1 MRPLLIVRST
11 SVECGLDESDRS
23 HPMPIDFSV
32 EPEFQEQLDWM
43 RAFVDEEAVPLD
55 LAFEGEDAIYDKNH
69 PVHAE
74 VIRPLQEKVKQRG
87 LWACHLGPELGGLGF
102 GQTKLALMNEILG
115 RSGWAPSLFGCQ
127 APDSGNA
134 EILAH
139 YGTAA
144 QKERYLDPLLAGEI
158 SSCYSMTE
166 PQGGADPGVFTCRA
180 TRDGDDWVIDGE
192 KWYSSSMQYASF
204 AIVMAVTNP
213 EVPIHRGASMF
224 LVPRNAPGLEI
235 IRHVGM
241 GYEPIGHGGHAYTR
255 YDKVRVPADALLG
268 GEGQAFVIA
277 QTRLGGGRLH
287 HAMRTVGAVQRLL
300 DMMCERALSR
310 ETRGESLSKRESVKD
325 MIASTWIELQQFRLQ
340 VLHAAWVVDRVGG
353 SAARAEIAGVK
364 VATPKVFHEAA
375 RRAMHLHGALG
386 TSNEMPIA
394 NMLLM
399 SMVLGIADGP
409 TEVHK
414 DTIARSVLKDYEPS
428 INGWPSEHLPARR
441 QAARERFAHLIEHQV
456 GNL

>member
-1 MRPLLIVRST
+1 
-11 SVECGLDESDRS
+11 
-23 HPMPIDFSV
+23 MPIDFSV
-32 EPEFQEQLDWM
+32 EPDFQEHLDWM
-43 RAFVDEEAVPLD
+43 RAFVDEEATPLD
-55 LAFEGEDAIYDKNH
+55 LAFAGEDAIYDKTH

-74 VIRPLQEKVKQRG
+74 VIRPLQKRVQERG
-87 LWACHLGPELGGLGF
+87 LWACHLDPELGGLGF

-139 YGTAA
+139 YGTDA
-144 QKERYLDPLLAGEI
+144 QKEEYLAPLLDGRI
-158 SSCYSMTE
+158 TSCYSMTE
-166 PQGGADPGVFTCRA
+166 PQGGADPQVFECRA
-180 TRDGDDWVIDGE
+180 TRDGDDWVIEGE
-192 KWYSSSMQYASF
+192 KWYSSSMRYASF

-213 EVPIHRGASMF
+213 DVPIYQGASMF
-224 LVPRNAPGLEI
+224 LVPTDTPGLEI

-241 GYEPIGHGGHAYTR
+241 GYEPIGTGNHAYVR
-255 YDKVRVPADALLG
+255 YDKVRVPKESLLG

-310 ETRGESLSKRESVKD
+310 ETQGERLSKKESVQD
-325 MIASTWIELQQFRLQ
+325 MIASTWIELLQFRLQ

-353 SAARAEIAGVK
+353 NAARREIAGVK

-375 RRAMHLHGALG
+375 RRAVHLHGALG

-394 NMLLM
+394 NMLLT
-399 SMVLGIADGP
+399 SIVLGIADGP

-414 DTIARSVLKDYEPS
+414 STIARAVLKESQPTTT
-428 INGWPSEHLPARR
+428 GWPSEHLPERR
-441 QAARERFAHLIEHQV
+441 AAARARFAHLLEHEV